1 MTRDLPGARPGV
13 GGGVVVDGRLRFG
26 PDGRAGEIGTRSS
39 SPTGRPAGA
48 EAGAAAAERT
58 VAGYLALGIANR
70 VTVLLPDRVVI
81 GGGIAGA
88 GDVLLDPVR
97 EEVRRRAVLV
107 PPERY
112 EIVPAALGP
121 YAGAIGAALWGREH
135 AP

>member
-1 MTRDLPGARPGV
+1 M
-13 GGGVVVDGRLRFG
+13 
-26 PDGRAGEIGTRSS
+26 
-39 SPTGRPAGA
+39 
-48 EAGAAAAERT
+48 RT
-58 VAGYLALGIANR
+58 VAGYLALGIANM

-112 EIVPAALGP
+112 EIVPAALAPTPAPSGP
-121 YAGAIGAALWGREH
+121 RCRGREH